1 MTGVDLEIDTLG
13 LKCPLPVLRVKKRIQ
28 DLSVNAVIRVIADDP
43 TTLRDVPAW
52 CELSGHRLL
61 DSAECA
67 DPTRF
72 IYHILLSG
80 MTKDGSR

>member
-1 MTGVDLEIDTLG
+1 MTDVDLEIDTLG

-28 DLSVNAVIRVIADDP
+28 GLSAGAMIRVVADDP

-52 CELSGHRLL
+52 CELAGHQLL
-61 DSAECA
+61 ERTEDS

>member
-1 MTGVDLEIDTLG
+1 MTDVDLEIDTLG

-43 TTLRDVPAW
+43 TTLRDVAAW

-61 DSAECA
+61 DSTECT
-67 DPTRF
+67 DPARF
-72 IYHILLSG
+72 VYHIVLSG
-80 MTKDGSR
+80 MTKDGS